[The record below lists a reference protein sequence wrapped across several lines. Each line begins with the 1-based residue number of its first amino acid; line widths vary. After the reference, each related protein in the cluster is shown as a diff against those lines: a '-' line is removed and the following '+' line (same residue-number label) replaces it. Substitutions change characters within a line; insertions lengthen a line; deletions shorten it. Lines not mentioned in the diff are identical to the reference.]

1 MLEVTINPTG
11 SNDAT
16 LVVNGGLNGG

>member
-1 MLEVTINPTG
+1 MLKVTINPTG
-11 SNDAT
+11 SKDAT

>member
-1 MLEVTINPTG
+1 MLKVTINPTG

>member
-1 MLEVTINPTG
+1 MLKVTINPIG
-11 SNDAT
+11 SKDAT